1 MLTTVRKGDSIAMQS
16 EIAAHFAMARPR
28 VLAALTR
35 RFASLDLAEEA
46 YQEACVRALERWPT
60 GGVPRDP
67 AAWLLQVGRN
77 STIDR
82 LRRDKRMDFRNEL
95 PEAAQDGTD
104 VEAVLAEQIDT
115 AELRD
120 DVLRLMFM
128 CCHPDLNMQDQL
140 ALALKVIGGFSTGK
154 IARAFVVRPKAME
167 QRITR
172 AKKKAGALVTHLETP
187 TLQERSARLDAVCV
201 MAYLLFNEGYS
212 ATGGDVQIRSELC
225 EEAIRLVRLLL
236 SLFPQQA
243 EVMGLLALCLFQH
256 SRRLAR
262 IGDDNSLVPLD
273 KQDRT
278 LWNQEEIAEARVLL
292 EKALRHGRAGPYQ
305 IQAAIAAVHCAAETA
320 ANTDWA
326 EIEKLYGVLEQV
338 QPSPIVSLNRA
349 VALSKVKDAKAGL
362 DHLATLAPSLDNYLY
377 FHTSRASLLQDDG
390 HWEAAIK
397 SYEQALTLGPT
408 GQEAEHIAE
417 QINFCQDQKKIS
429 ADVGNGN
436 SRSSL
441 DH

>member
-1 MLTTVRKGDSIAMQS
+1 MQS
-16 EIAAHFAMARPR
+16 EIAAYFAMARPR

-46 YQEACVRALERWPT
+46 YQEACVRALERWPSS
-60 GGVPRDP
+60 GVPRDP
-67 AAWLLQVGRN
+67 SAWLLLVGRN
-77 STIDR
+77 AMIDR
-82 LRRDKRMDFRNEL
+82 LRRDKRMDFRGDL
-95 PEAAQDGTD
+95 PDAEQEPAD
-104 VEAVLAEQIDT
+104 VEAVLAEQIDS

-128 CCHPDLNMQDQL
+128 CCHPDLNLQDQL
-140 ALALKVIGGFSTGK
+140 ALALKVIGGFSNDK
-154 IARAFVVRPKAME
+154 IARAFVVRPRAME
-167 QRITR
+167 QRLTR
-172 AKKKAGALVTHLETP
+172 ARKKAAALVTHLETP
-187 TLQERSARLDAVCV
+187 TLQERSARLDAVSLMV
-201 MAYLLFNEGYS
+201 YLLYNEGYS

-256 SRRLAR
+256 SRRVAR
-262 IGDDNSLVPLD
+262 IGDHNSLVPLD
-273 KQDRT
+273 KQDRA
-278 LWNQEEIAEARVLL
+278 LWNQEEIAEGRVLL

-305 IQAAIAAVHCAAETA
+305 IQAAIAAVHCAAENSQ
-320 ANTDWA
+320 NTDWA

-338 QPSPIVSLNRA
+338 QPSPVVSLNRA

-362 DHLATLAPSLDNYLY
+362 DHLAPLTPSLENYLY
-377 FHTSRASLLQDDG
+377 FHTSRASLLQVDG
-390 HWEAAIK
+390 QWDAALA
-397 SYEQALTLGPT
+397 SYEQALRLGPT
-408 GQEAEHIAE
+408 GQEAEHIEE
-417 QINFCQDQKKIS
+417 QMDYCRDQKKLS
-429 ADVGNGN
+429 APVGNEK

>member
-1 MLTTVRKGDSIAMQS
+1 MQS

-46 YQEACVRALERWPT
+46 FQEACVRALERWPSA
-60 GGVPRDP
+60 GVPRDP
-67 AAWLLQVGRN
+67 AAWLLLVGRN
-77 STIDR
+77 ATIDR
-82 LRRDKRMDFRNEL
+82 LRRDKRMDFRDEL
-95 PEAAQDGTD
+95 PEVEQNAAD
-104 VEAVLAEQIDT
+104 VEAVLANQIDT

-128 CCHPDLNMQDQL
+128 CCHPDLSLQDQL
-140 ALALKVIGGFSTGK
+140 ALALKVIGGFSTDK
-154 IARAFVVRPKAME
+154 VARALVVKPKAME

-172 AKKKAGALVTHLETP
+172 AKKKAGALVAHLETP

-201 MAYLLFNEGYS
+201 MVYLLFNEGYS

-273 KQDRT
+273 KQDRSR
-278 LWNQEEIAEARVLL
+278 WNREEIAEGRVLL

-320 ANTDWA
+320 ARTDWA

-349 VALSKVKDAKAGL
+349 VALSKVTNAKAGL
-362 DHLATLAPSLDNYLY
+362 EHLATLATSLDSYLY
-377 FHTSRASLLQDDG
+377 FHASRASLLQEDG
-390 HWEAAIK
+390 QWDAALA
-397 SYEQALTLGPT
+397 SYERALHLGPT
-408 GQEAEHIAE
+408 GQEAGHIRE
-417 QINFCQDQKKIS
+417 QMDLCREQKKMS
-429 ADVGNGN
+429 GDVGTRE

-441 DH
+441 GH